1 MTRFPQMARALL
13 PLIAPY
19 IALSPV
25 VTSGVH
31 AQTPATA
38 VAPVPAPPAWN
49 IDLNRAPQP
58 LYERGDTAWVVGNP
72 QKMGLTAPRLEL
84 WNHRNEKL
92 ADLVASPPAADGSVN
107 WPLPSDRMGY
117 FEIRPAAGSLSWPAL
132 GSRPADKLTFAV
144 VDKIVPNP
152 SRDYKTH
159 FLSIQG
165 SSYAGRLN
173 IPPSPNVHRYMGL
186 QAQAMD
192 YSWYK
197 LQSKADDFSSFDTY
211 FANDKAPQQIQQE
224 KIWPY
229 FYISKNPVWA
239 ADPARLSETERK
251 GVANSHV
258 PPRDLKQYEA
268 YLERV
273 VPHIAKSYG
282 YLPYRVYEVMWEP
295 VLPWGWHGTNEEI
308 VAMFEVAHRV
318 IHKYD
323 PNGRVSGPTLSSFGD
338 TPQYE
343 NLLKL
348 GLGKYID
355 VSGWHMYATYPA
367 EKAGIPAAIARI
379 RALNQK
385 YAGRDL
391 PLFGTEFGL
400 PEAKSYGV
408 ENQAYGLTA
417 ATLIFKA
424 EGVAQHALF
433 YLSDYASE
441 PGYGLFHTDVAGLP
455 YAPDKIS
462 PKPAIPML
470 RAAIDQIGMARG
482 VGKIDYLG
490 ADVWGYI
497 FRDEENGQLL
507 TAIWDATGN
516 DRKVALDTGAGRV
529 QVVDSFGNREERTT
543 QDGLV
548 SLQLRRSP
556 VYVRGV
562 SAELFAPAKGAPLL
576 QNAVWRAFRGQ
587 KTRQPLQLGRAL
599 PQKTVNVSVALPAE
613 VATPGAPVKMS
624 GALGSKA
631 QIPLQ
636 IAPDAPIGTLVASVR
651 VRGADG
657 TIHRALQ
664 RVEIM
669 PELQIAPAQLGGN
682 AAQWSVASRIKN
694 VSPTRWVGQA
704 ALGFQNTR
712 QTRSLALAPGQE
724 ATLKFDIAAPADA
737 SQKTP
742 SSLELRSSTGSVLSK
757 ATPLSFFAVQK
768 AVPGDV
774 WNGIALMPIRATEK
788 TIFRTFS
795 QSKFTGDADL
805 SAQAG
810 YAHDADNLYVQY
822 VVEDELHR
830 NNASSTQ
837 MWKEDSIQLAFDVA
851 PGRET
856 NTNDVA
862 EAFERT
868 NSEWG
873 FAFTARGPEIYLWKP
888 PGGSSLVAN
897 SLVPDAGIRLEG
909 GTVGTKTTYRI
920 TMPWKVVDPRG
931 LHREALGIAATIN
944 DSDSSPGYLDRRAL
958 LLFGGI
964 IGDKDPANYGQA
976 LLQ

>member
-1 MTRFPQMARALL
+1 MTKFSALTGALL
-13 PLIAPY
+13 PLVVPCLGIATPT
-19 IALSPV
+19 
-25 VTSGVH
+25 TSTAF
-31 AQTPATA
+31 AQSATTT
-38 VAPVPAPPAWN
+38 APVAAPAWSL
-49 IDLNRAPQP
+49 DLNRAAQP
-58 LYERGDTAWVVGNP
+58 LYERGDTTFVIGNS
-72 QKMGLTAPRLEL
+72 QFAGAAIPRLEL

-92 ADLVASPPAADGSVN
+92 ADLVASGSAADGTIR
-107 WPLPSDRMGY
+107 WKLPSDRMGY
-117 FEIRPAAGSLSWPAL
+117 FEIRPAAGNFTWPAL
-132 GSRPADKLTFAV
+132 GSRPADKLPFAV

-165 SSYAGRLN
+165 SSYAGKLN
-173 IPPSPNVHRYMGL
+173 NPPSPNVHRYMGL
-186 QAQAMD
+186 QAQAID

-197 LQSKADDFSSFDTY
+197 LQPKAGDFSSYDAY
-211 FANDKAPQQIQQE
+211 FANDKAPQGARE
-224 KIWPY
+224 SKTWPY

-239 ADPARLSETERK
+239 VDPARLSESGRK
-251 GVANSHV
+251 NVSTSHV

-268 YLERV
+268 YLERL
-273 VPHIAKSYG
+273 VPHIAKNYSF
-282 YLPYRVYEVMWEP
+282 LPYRVYEVMWEP
-295 VLPWGWHGTNEEI
+295 VIPWGWSGTNEEI

-318 IHKYD
+318 VHKYD

-338 TPQYE
+338 MPQYE

-367 EKAGIPAAIARI
+367 EKAGIPAALARI

-400 PEAKSYGV
+400 PEAKSYGT
-408 ENQAYGLTA
+408 ENQAYGMTA

-433 YLSDYASE
+433 YLSDYATE
-441 PGYGLFHTDVAGLP
+441 PGYGLFHTAVAGLP

-470 RAAIDQIGMARG
+470 RAAIDQIGTARG
-482 VGKIDYLG
+482 VSKIDYLG
-490 ADVWGYI
+490 SDVWGYV
-497 FRDEENGQLL
+497 FQDEENGQLL
-507 TAIWDATGN
+507 TAIWDATGT
-516 DRKVALDTGAGRV
+516 DRKVAMDTGASRV
-529 QVVDSFGNREERTT
+529 QVVDSFGNREERITK
-543 QDGLV
+543 DGMV
-548 SLQLRRSP
+548 DLQLRRSP

-562 SAELFAPAKGAPLL
+562 SPELFAPAKGAPLL
-576 QNAVWRAFRGQ
+576 QNNAVWRAFHGQ
-587 KTRQPLQLGRAL
+587 RTLQPLQLGRTL
-599 PQKTVNVSVALPAE
+599 PQKMVNVSVALPADI
-613 VATPGAPVKMS
+613 ATPGAAVKMS
-624 GALGSKA
+624 GATDSKA

-636 IAPDAPIGTLVASVR
+636 IAPNAPIGTFVASVR
-651 VRGADG
+651 VQSADG

-669 PELQIAPAQLGGN
+669 PELQIAPAQLQGN
-682 AAQWSVASRIKN
+682 AKQWSVQSRIKN

-704 ALGFQNTR
+704 ALNFQNTR
-712 QTRSLALAPGQE
+712 QARPLALAPGQE
-724 ATLKFDIAAPADA
+724 ASLRFDIAAPADA

-742 SSLELRSSTGSVLSK
+742 SNLELRSSTGSRLSK
-757 ATPLSFFAVQK
+757 ITPLTFFAVQK

-788 TIFRTFS
+788 TIYRTFS
-795 QSKFTGDADL
+795 QSKFNGDQDL
-805 SAQAG
+805 STQAG
-810 YAHDADNLYVQY
+810 YAYDANNLYVKY
-822 VVEDELHR
+822 VVEDDLHR
-830 NNASSTQ
+830 NGASSTQ

-873 FAFTARGPEIYLWKP
+873 FAFTARGPEIYTWKP

-897 SLVPDAGIRLEG
+897 SLVSDAGVRLEG
-909 GTVGTKTTYRI
+909 GTVATTTTYRI
-920 TMPWKVVDPRG
+920 TMSWKVVDPRG
-931 LHREALGIAATIN
+931 QHRDALGIAATIN

-964 IGDKDPANYGQA
+964 IADKDPANYGRA
-976 LLQ
+976 TLE